1 MTIGAILAKLR
12 SLASHQ
18 GGASAAEYALMLAI
32 VGAALAVAAIGLGGS
47 ISNSMNTS
55 SSKVAN
61 CGGTC

>member
-1 MTIGAILAKLR
+1 MMIEMIRTLCGMLLQNR
-12 SLASHQ
+12 Q
-18 GGASAAEYALMLAI
+18 GASSAEYALLLSI
-32 VGAALAVAAIGLGGS
+32 VGAALAVAAIGLGSS